1 MLKKIRIKGQKNKSC
16 SFCSQHIFK
25 DIPWLKLIKWS
36 ENVLQYVI
44 FKVLRSLAL
53 SSKAAT
59 FGYPKARGATK
70 QFNFNGKR
78 RERWF

>member
-1 MLKKIRIKGQKNKSC
+1 MYQK
-16 SFCSQHIFK
+16 
-25 DIPWLKLIKWS
+25 
-36 ENVLQYVI
+36 YVF

-78 RERWF
+78 RESLEGDSSPLKQ